1 MSSGGQLKLLYW
13 NFSKHHLRKQPMTGA
28 YVVGDINWI
37 VSIVQF
43 GPSLTQTLFG
53 SWNSSS
59 DIMENF
65 FHMPVLLGNH
75 VCVCV
80 WMALRPVFLHTVGL
94 IGQPGVMT
102 MRRNALV
109 AWDETVIQHEL
120 PGRESNPG
128 PSGWQPSTLQLRF
141 NMTALTCV

>member
-1 MSSGGQLKLLYW
+1 
-13 NFSKHHLRKQPMTGA
+13 MTGA

-75 VCVCV
+75 VN
-80 WMALRPVFLHTVGL
+80 
-94 IGQPGVMT
+94 GVDPNSPDIVYMIK
-102 MRRNALV
+102 MNGKANEHKYFNILV
-109 AWDETVIQHEL
+109 EFILVYRSFQCKICRLCFQFQITEMECWEYFVTCTTFHRVRYVSEL
-120 PGRESNPG
+120 THCSYA
-128 PSGWQPSTLQLRF
+128 S
-141 NMTALTCV
+141 C